1 MNFCC
6 LPERNTAMD
15 ELEQEETLVEKW
27 QDIREGIND
36 AAMELVSN
44 GP

>member
-1 MNFCC
+1 
-6 LPERNTAMD
+6 MD